1 MAKEGPDLSGSA
13 KGVPVPNNTNFVWA
27 WMEKGRAKRAS
38 NRRDFI
44 RVGAILDRTKLKE
57 NGE

>member
-1 MAKEGPDLSGSA
+1 
-13 KGVPVPNNTNFVWA
+13 
-27 WMEKGRAKRAS
+27 MEIGRAKRAS

-44 RVGAILDRTKLKE
+44 RVSAILDRAKLKE